1 MSLLNTGNIS
11 ISKRNDFNGKPGVNN
26 LESNSKTGD
35 SHDDKLGNYKN
46 VKSGTVR
53 EKNIAKSKSVTP
65 GSESWGSPI
74 ENEDLDSASV
84 LRQSHKEITNF
95 VANSS
100 ESPAIYEKC
109 VNKPVMQN
117 DNSFD
122 MVSSKLAEAMVM
134 FSE

>member
-1 MSLLNTGNIS
+1 M
-11 ISKRNDFNGKPGVNN
+11 
-26 LESNSKTGD
+26 
-35 SHDDKLGNYKN
+35 
-46 VKSGTVR
+46 
-53 EKNIAKSKSVTP
+53 KSKSVTLGN
-65 GSESWGSPI
+65 GSGSRFDGLNEYVEVMIVEEESRVLNKVQKVMVPPI